1 MEEVAKLVI
10 VFLLIGLVFIIS
22 VSSKRQIKWDWQ
34 YSQQPAEFSE
44 TRASTESQNVGMETS
59 SEVPLSTYQESSAQ
73 ETYTQ
78 SVPRS
83 AEEIKT
89 TTTGTKVLET
99 ETEEAT
105 GILLVPLATTTQS
118 DTTSLENLGLTA
130 EDIYNEL
137 KVVEQAAR
145 SYISGGFK
153 ISTLNSDSIYSKGYM
168 EKHLA
173 ERYEVGY
180 KVSGEGYMIFIKP
193 KYEIPAVVLEE
204 ISKQPK
210 VRLDGTA
217 VVYEFWIRAYR

>member
-34 YSQQPAEFSE
+34 YSQQPAEVSE
-44 TRASTESQNVGMETS
+44 TRAFTEPQNTQTETFS
-59 SEVPLSTYQESSAQ
+59 SVPLPTHQESPAQ

-78 SVPRS
+78 TVPRS

-89 TTTGTKVLET
+89 TTTTTKVLET
-99 ETEEAT
+99 EETT
-105 GILLVPLATTTQS
+105 GILLMPLATTTQS
-118 DTTSLENLGLTA
+118 DATSLQTSGLSA
-130 EDIYNEL
+130 QEIYNEL
-137 KVVEQAAR
+137 KAVEQAAR

-153 ISTLNSDSIYSKGYM
+153 ISTLNSESIYSKGYM

>member
-1 MEEVAKLVI
+1 MGEVAKLVI

-78 SVPRS
+78 TVPRS

-89 TTTGTKVLET
+89 TTTTTKVLET
-99 ETEEAT
+99 EETT
-105 GILLVPLATTTQS
+105 GILLMPLATTTQS
-118 DTTSLENLGLTA
+118 DATSLQTSGLSA
-130 EDIYNEL
+130 QEIYNEL
-137 KVVEQAAR
+137 KAVEQAAR

-153 ISTLNSDSIYSKGYM
+153 ISTLNSESIYSKGYM

>member
-34 YSQQPAEFSE
+34 FSQQPAEVSE
-44 TRASTESQNVGMETS
+44 TRAFAEPHTQTETFS
-59 SEVPLSTYQESSAQ
+59 SVPLSTYQESSSQ

-78 SVPRS
+78 TVPRS
-83 AEEIKT
+83 AEEIRT
-89 TTTGTKVLET
+89 TTTTTKVLET
-99 ETEEAT
+99 EGTT
-105 GILLVPLATTTQS
+105 GILLMSLATTTQS
-118 DTTSLENLGLTA
+118 DATSLQTSGLSA
-130 EDIYNEL
+130 QEIYNEL
-137 KVVEQAAR
+137 KAVEQAAR

-153 ISTLNSDSIYSKGYM
+153 ISTLNSESIYSKGFM
-168 EKHLA
+168 EKDLA

-193 KYEIPAVVLEE
+193 KYEIPAVILEE

-217 VVYEFWIRAYR
+217 VVYEFWIMAYR